1 MARTFFKSIQNSVK
15 YWWVPLLVGF
25 IFIGLGV
32 FNLMNPVLSFS
43 SLTLLFSVLFLLSGI
58 SEMIF
63 AFANKDEM
71 DNWGWTLTF
80 GLVTSIVGFILIA
93 NPMTSMTILAYY
105 IGFLILFRSISGI
118 SYAIDLKNFS
128 VHQWKYLMIIS
139 LLGTIFGIIL
149 LWNPI
154 LAGLTVVFW
163 LGMGMITIGL
173 FAVFLGINLRKLK
186 SRAK

>member
-1 MARTFFKSIQNSVK
+1 MARTFFKSIQNSIK
-15 YWWVPLLVGF
+15 YWWVPLLVGI
-25 IFIGLGV
+25 IFIGLGIY
-32 FNLMNPVLSFS
+32 NLLNPLASYTSLSII
-43 SLTLLFSVLFLLSGI
+43 FSVLFLISGI

-93 NPMTSMTILAYY
+93 NPLSAMEALAYY

-128 VHQWKYLMIIS
+128 VNHWKYLLFVS
-139 LLGTIFGIIL
+139 LLGTLFGIVLI
-149 LWNPI
+149 WNPI
-154 LAGLTVVFW
+154 LAGLTIVFW
-163 LGMGMITIGL
+163 LAMGMITIGL
-173 FAVFLGINLRKLK
+173 FAVILGMNLKKLK
-186 SRAK
+186 SKAK